1 MHAPR
6 WQAAPSP
13 CDDTGDG
20 HDRSALDP
28 FGGGVRVCNGEVDAA
43 SKLIAMLPLPTALR
57 SRSPPPWAGR
67 PKAAQAIFSGGP
79 IEEGGCKVD
88 E

>member
-28 FGGGVRVCNGEVDAA
+28 FGGGVRVCNGEVDTA
-43 SKLIAMLPLPTALR
+43 SKLIADAAATHGAALALAAPLGRA
-57 SRSPPPWAGR
+57 SEGSAGSLLGWPHR
-67 PKAAQAIFSGGP
+67 GGRLQ
-79 IEEGGCKVD
+79 GG
-88 E
+88 